1 MKNALFAAI
10 SSAAAL
16 ACFPAHAQEDS
27 LDSGVFAKWLASD
40 SPQCVPVSDIGSVSR
55 VTKLSSDQF
64 QFVRALYVAL
74 PPISRRLPP
83 GDNAIMASAG
93 DKAMIAIV
101 SGEQACARFLAPDFV
116 QAMLKEV
123 GRGEFGVVGLPI

>member
-1 MKNALFAAI
+1 MKNALFAAVL
-10 SSAAAL
+10 SAAAL
-16 ACFPAHAQEDS
+16 ACLPARAQEDS
-27 LDSGVFAKWLASD
+27 LKSGVFAPWLASD
-40 SPQCVPVSDIGSVSR
+40 SPKCVPVSDIGSVSQ

-74 PPISRRLPP
+74 PPFSRSLPP
-83 GDNAIMASAG
+83 GDHAIMASAG

-116 QAMLKEV
+116 QAMLKQV

>member
-1 MKNALFAAI
+1 MKNALFAAVL
-10 SSAAAL
+10 SAAAL
-16 ACFPAHAQEDS
+16 ACLPARAQEDS
-27 LDSGVFAKWLASD
+27 LESGVIAPWLASD
-40 SPQCVPVSDIGSVSR
+40 SPKCVAVSDIGSVSQ

-74 PPISRRLPP
+74 PPFSRSLPP
-83 GDNAIMASAG
+83 GDHANMASAG

-116 QAMLKEV
+116 QAMLQQV